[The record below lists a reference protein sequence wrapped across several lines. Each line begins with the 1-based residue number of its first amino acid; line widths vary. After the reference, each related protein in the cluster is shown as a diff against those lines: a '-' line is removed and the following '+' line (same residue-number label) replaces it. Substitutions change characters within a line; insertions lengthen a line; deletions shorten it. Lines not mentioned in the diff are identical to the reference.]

1 MKKIDINF
9 KNLNNIKE
17 RFYIKDIQKFLT
29 YHFEH
34 PNDTIVVV
42 DGLFGTGKTTI
53 LQQLAQIYKNNPKF
67 KDKIVFY
74 DIESNDTMDDIYDIL
89 EKREFQI
96 YCFNDITN
104 VKDFVDLSA
113 CLADIYAKYKMGIIV
128 SDDNSAEFSFASHSL
143 FDRKI
148 VFSTNYFPYI
158 EAKQILNFDIDDY
171 VKYGGLTDKN
181 LIKNYDDFKQYLDK
195 YIIDNIIISTKKP
208 EYNDNIIQEIPNN
221 KIDDVKVIIYEML
234 NTYCGFLDKNLLLRD
249 LKKVNYDVYKLSIL
263 NSNYIRFVYKNNK
276 KRKNQRFLDT
286 LKNIIK
292 QIDDYTIY
300 WLVKDLHSLFSE
312 LDMRLLGDIE
322 VDSFHFKRKHQNFW
336 NKKILYNCWFPKYK
350 KQYNLIT
357 PFIRYFLL
365 LKKLDYIDSDN
376 FKYSLNF
383 ELTDI
388 FKNKLKII

>member
-1 MKKIDINF
+1 
-9 KNLNNIKE
+9 
-17 RFYIKDIQKFLT
+17 
-29 YHFEH
+29 
-34 PNDTIVVV
+34 
-42 DGLFGTGKTTI
+42 
-53 LQQLAQIYKNNPKF
+53 
-67 KDKIVFY
+67 
-74 DIESNDTMDDIYDIL
+74 
-89 EKREFQI
+89 
-96 YCFNDITN
+96 
-104 VKDFVDLSA
+104 
-113 CLADIYAKYKMGIIV
+113 
-128 SDDNSAEFSFASHSL
+128 
-143 FDRKI
+143 
-148 VFSTNYFPYI
+148 
-158 EAKQILNFDIDDY
+158 
-171 VKYGGLTDKN
+171 
-181 LIKNYDDFKQYLDK
+181 
-195 YIIDNIIISTKKP
+195 
-208 EYNDNIIQEIPNN
+208 
-221 KIDDVKVIIYEML
+221 ML

-249 LKKVNYDVYKLSIL
+249 LKKVNYDVDKLSIL

-300 WLVKDLHSLFSE
+300 WLVKDLHTLFSE